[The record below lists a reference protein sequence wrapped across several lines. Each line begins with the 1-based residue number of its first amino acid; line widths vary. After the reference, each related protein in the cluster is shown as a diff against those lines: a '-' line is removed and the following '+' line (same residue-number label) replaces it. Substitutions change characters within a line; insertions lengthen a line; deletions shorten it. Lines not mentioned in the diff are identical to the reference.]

1 MAWKPDDKYTKKE
14 MAEETPEHPAL
25 RMRRLR
31 AEPIAFLE
39 GSTEHANNVVKV
51 NFKQRKKKNG

>member
-14 MAEETPEHPAL
+14 MAEETPAHPDL
-25 RMRRLR
+25 LMRRVR
-31 AEPIAFLE
+31 SEPIAFLE
-39 GSTEHANNVVKV
+39 GSTEHVNNVVKV

>member
-1 MAWKPDDKYTKKE
+1 MGWKPDDKYTKKE

-31 AEPIAFLE
+31 SEPVAFLE
-39 GSTEHANNVVKV
+39 GSTEHTDSVVQV